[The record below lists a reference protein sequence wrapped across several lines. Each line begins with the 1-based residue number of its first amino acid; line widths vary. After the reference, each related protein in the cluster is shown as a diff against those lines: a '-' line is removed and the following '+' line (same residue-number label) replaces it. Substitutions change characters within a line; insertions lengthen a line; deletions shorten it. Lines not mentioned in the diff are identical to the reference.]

1 MKIDTKDSSVFANK
15 ADALMF
21 FVDGTGN
28 APKQANAIVPD
39 ICQVAQ
45 MMALANSFPDDGL
58 VFTTLEDRKIIVSL
72 PKLNEEI
79 CASIIRII
87 KEHDIQSINIAPTD
101 FFDPNTVS
109 EIAGNTEADVTLI
122 FCNPLA

>member
-21 FVDGTGN
+21 FVDNTGN
-28 APKQANAIVPD
+28 APKQANAIIPD

-45 MMALANSFPDDGL
+45 MMALANSFPNDGL

-72 PKLNEEI
+72 PRLSEEI
-79 CASIIRII
+79 CTSIIKII
-87 KEHDIQSINIAPTD
+87 EEHKIQSINIAPTD
-101 FFDPNTVS
+101 FFDLNTVLG
-109 EIAGNTEADVTLI
+109 IVNDTDIDATLI